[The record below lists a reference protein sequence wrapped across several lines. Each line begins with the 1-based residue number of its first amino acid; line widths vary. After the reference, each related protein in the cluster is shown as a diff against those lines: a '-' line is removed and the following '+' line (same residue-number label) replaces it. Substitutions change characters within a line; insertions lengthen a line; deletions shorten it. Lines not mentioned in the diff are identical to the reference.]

1 MNAGWVRPILEAL
14 LGVLAAILAL
24 AGRAGAR
31 RRARDDDR
39 GEHPARL
46 SGAGWSVGLSD
57 GPLSRRGLLADD
69 GVDGETR
76 SALASA
82 WLDAARRAHD
92 ALAAS
97 TQRALDLVS
106 LQAPPELVAR
116 AHEDALDDL
125 RRVEIR
131 LGVAR
136 AIDARTSL
144 SLGAQSRGPALP
156 RGRAAAL
163 ALLAAEIVVDAAL
176 VECRSSRVNAK
187 LARRT
192 PDRTIRAALQEIAAS
207 EARRGAHLWAVV
219 RWCVG
224 EGGGAVEHAL
234 RALVGRWPS
243 PPREL
248 PVEALDG
255 GWERWGIAGAALQ
268 RQEHTRACE
277 VVERN
282 IHELV
287 ASASRRGRLAAA

>member
-14 LGVLAAILAL
+14 LGFVAAMLAL
-24 AGRAGAR
+24 AGRARGR
-31 RRARDDDR
+31 TPDGGRD
-39 GEHPARL
+39 EHPARL
-46 SGAGWSVGLSD
+46 SGGWSAAGLSD
-57 GPLSRRGLLADD
+57 GPISRRGLLADD

-76 SALASA
+76 TALASA
-82 WLDAARRAHD
+82 WFDSARAAHG

-116 AHEDALDDL
+116 AHEDALDEL
-125 RRVEIR
+125 RRVKIC

-136 AIDARTSL
+136 AIDGRTTL
-144 SLGAQSRGPALP
+144 PLGAPARRALP
-156 RGRAAAL
+156 RAGGAAL
-163 ALLAAEIVVDAAL
+163 ALLAAEIVADAAL
-176 VECRSSRVNAK
+176 VECRSSRMNAK

-192 PDRTIRAALQEIAAS
+192 TDRTIRAALEEIAAS
-207 EARRGAHLWAVV
+207 EARRGAHLWAIV
-219 RWCVG
+219 RWCAA

-243 PPREL
+243 PTRVL

-255 GWERWGIAGAALQ
+255 GWERWGIAGAALE
-268 RQEHTRACE
+268 RQEHVRTCE
-277 VVERN
+277 LVERN